1 MPTTLVVETQ
11 DAVAHVLL
19 RTGAK
24 GNALGPDLWRELPAA
39 FDALSADPSVRAV
52 VLSGDGPHFTYG
64 LDLVKMM
71 GELGPLMQGGLADT
85 RTKLQETIHRLQR
98 AVTSIATC
106 RKPVVAAIHGVCLG
120 GGIDVVTA
128 CDVRVASRDVKLS
141 VREVKVA
148 MVADL
153 GTLQRLSRIVGEGH
167 ARELALTGR
176 DIDADRALRIG
187 LVNDVYDTK
196 DDAVAA
202 ARALAR
208 EMADNP
214 PLVVEGIKDVMNER
228 VRAADDA
235 GLRYVALHNSAFLP
249 STDLGEA
256 FGAFAEKRKAVFRGK

>member
-1 MPTTLVVETQ
+1 MATTLFVETQ
-11 DAVAHVLL
+11 DHVAHVLL
-19 RTGAK
+19 RAGK
-24 GNALGPDLWRELPAA
+24 GNPMGPDFWRELPET
-39 FDALSADPSVRAV
+39 FDALSADAAVRAI

-64 LDLVKMM
+64 LDLPKMF
-71 GELGPLMQGGLADT
+71 GELGPMLQGGLADT
-85 RTKLQETIHRLQR
+85 RTKLQATIHRLQR
-98 AVTSIATC
+98 SVTAIAEC
-106 RKPVVAAIHGVCLG
+106 RKPVVAAIHGYCIG

-128 CDVRVASRDVKLS
+128 CDVRVASKDAKLG

-167 ARELALTGR
+167 ARELALTGK
-176 DIDADRALRIG
+176 DIDAARALRIG

-202 ARALAR
+202 ARAIAR
-208 EMADNP
+208 EIADNP
-214 PLVVEGIKDVMNER
+214 PLVVEGAKDVMNAR
-228 VRAADDA
+228 VRADDDA

-256 FGAFAEKRKAVFRGK
+256 FGAFLEKRPARFQGK